1 MKKKQ
6 IPDTSKEAF
15 HSIDPTKI
23 REIHQKILTAIDV
36 IGSGSYQDIAQQMCI
51 EESKV
56 WKRLNEMEKL
66 ELIYRP
72 GTKKVLKSGRQGYI
86 WFRTTKSMPKTEAE
100 NKKYNGP
107 AIVDYSRRIQSIVK
121 DAKPTQLDLYE

>member
-1 MKKKQ
+1 MKKSEVRS
-6 IPDTSKEAF
+6 TSLEAF
-15 HSIDPTKI
+15 KSLDPTKI

-100 NKKYNGP
+100 NKKYTGP
-107 AIVDYSRRIQSIVK
+107 AIVEYSRRIKSISDK
-121 DAKPTQLDLYE
+121 AKQMDLYE